1 MVFKNRRLSTH
12 RGRILYI
19 HDDFVFKELNNEIA
33 ISHESNLFE
42 SVFVELWRKSCSY
55 QKYILGKVY
64 CLPLYGIDDL
74 TSFTNEFTT
83 LLNLLKTRSNFIY
96 LCGDYNI
103 DILKMSSNHVYNT
116 FYENVISCSFAP
128 KITLPTRIC
137 DTMSTLIVNV
147 YTNVLDKKH
156 TSGILIRPISDH
168 QMYFCIINENFGKSA
183 RNKILLNLKFS
194 TTSLMKDLK
203 IKLLI

>member
-1 MVFKNRRLSTH
+1 MRKWKCRTSLFQTIQWYIKNRRLSTH
-12 RGRILYI
+12 GGLILYI
-19 HDDFVFKELNNEIA
+19 HDDFAFKELNSEIA

-42 SVFVELWRKSCSY
+42 SIFVELWRKSCSY
-55 QKYILGKVY
+55 QKYILGNVY
-64 CLPLYGIDDL
+64 RLPLYGIDDL
-74 TSFTNEFTT
+74 TLFTNEFTT

-137 DTMSTLIVNV
+137 DTTSTLIFFQLEIGIPTISLV
-147 YTNVLDKKH
+147 YLQDNQKYVH
-156 TSGILIRPISDH
+156 T
-168 QMYFCIINENFGKSA
+168 
-183 RNKILLNLKFS
+183 
-194 TTSLMKDLK
+194 
-203 IKLLI
+203 